1 MSDQLTRYLRVL
13 EILKDR
19 RRTNPISVDNVRR
32 LLELNYVIVVT
43 ERTVQ
48 RDLEYLSTI
57 FLGLDYVVLEK
68 RRYDWY
74 WREDAK
80 VILIAGLTA
89 AQALSFTLIKTYL
102 SQLFPAVALNELE
115 PFFKY
120 SEDAL
125 NRIQGNSIV
134 NWPKKIAVVQP
145 TQTLIAPKTNREVQ
159 SIVSEVLLT
168 EMQLALEYQPTGQPV
183 KSYTVNPLGLV
194 MRGSVTYLIAT
205 KAPLNEFRIFALHR
219 IKNAKALD
227 KLMEQPEGFDLK
239 QFIAEGN
246 MGFNWSDHTL
256 VPIKLAVVFD
266 KKTVIHLYETPL
278 SKDQNITEYNP
289 ECVLVTATVMD
300 NEQLYW
306 WLLGFGAQVEVI
318 EPEHLRQKMINTIK
332 GMVNTYSL

>member
-102 SQLFPAVALNELE
+102 SQLFPAVALNE
-115 PFFKY
+115 
-120 SEDAL
+120 
-125 NRIQGNSIV
+125 
-134 NWPKKIAVVQP
+134 
-145 TQTLIAPKTNREVQ
+145 
-159 SIVSEVLLT
+159 
-168 EMQLALEYQPTGQPV
+168 
-183 KSYTVNPLGLV
+183 
-194 MRGSVTYLIAT
+194 
-205 KAPLNEFRIFALHR
+205 
-219 IKNAKALD
+219 
-227 KLMEQPEGFDLK
+227 
-239 QFIAEGN
+239 
-246 MGFNWSDHTL
+246 
-256 VPIKLAVVFD
+256 
-266 KKTVIHLYETPL
+266 
-278 SKDQNITEYNP
+278 
-289 ECVLVTATVMD
+289 
-300 NEQLYW
+300 
-306 WLLGFGAQVEVI
+306 
-318 EPEHLRQKMINTIK
+318 
-332 GMVNTYSL
+332 